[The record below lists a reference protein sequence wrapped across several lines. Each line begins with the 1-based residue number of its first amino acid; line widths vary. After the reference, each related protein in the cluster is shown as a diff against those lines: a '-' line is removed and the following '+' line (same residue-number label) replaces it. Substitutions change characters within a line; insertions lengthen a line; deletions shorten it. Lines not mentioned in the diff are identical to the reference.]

1 VVKPQFFN
9 SKQGVNYMALTKT
22 QKQKIIDDLKEK
34 IDRQKSVVF
43 ADFKGLKVK
52 DLSSLR
58 KEMKKKECELKVAKK
73 TLISSAFKAKKIE
86 GIDVKKLEGEILL
99 GFGYQDEILPFKTLY
114 QFSKD
119 NKNLKILGGLMG
131 QEFIDKE
138 KANELGQLPSRGELL
153 ARLVGSISS
162 PLSGMVN
169 VLQGNIKGLLYILK
183 QAKV

>member
-1 VVKPQFFN
+1 
-9 SKQGVNYMALTKT
+9 MALTKA
-22 QKQKIIDDLKEK
+22 QKQKILDDLKGK
-34 IDRQKSVVF
+34 IDKQKSVVF

-58 KEMKKKECELKVAKK
+58 KEMKKKDCELKVAKK

-86 GIDVKKLEGEILL
+86 VDTKKLEGEILL
-99 GFGYQDEILPFKTLY
+99 GFGYKDEILPFKTLY
-114 QFSKD
+114 QFSKG
-119 NKNLKILGGLMG
+119 NENLKILGGFIG
-131 QEFIDKE
+131 QEFVDKE
-138 KANELGQLPSRGELL
+138 KANELGQLPSKAELL

-169 VLQGNIKGLLYILK
+169 VLQGNIKGLFYILK